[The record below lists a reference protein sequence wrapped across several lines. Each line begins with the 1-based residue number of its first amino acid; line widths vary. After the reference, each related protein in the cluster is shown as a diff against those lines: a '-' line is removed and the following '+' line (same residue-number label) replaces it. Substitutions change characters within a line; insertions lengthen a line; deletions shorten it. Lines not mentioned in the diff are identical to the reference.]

1 MHPVLVSFGPFTLHT
16 YGLFVASAF
25 FAAIFL
31 SLHGARKEGIDPD
44 RMLDFAFYVTLAA
57 ILGARILFIIVEYP
71 YFLADP
77 IRIFKIW
84 EGGLVFYGGF
94 IGAVIVAI
102 LYMKRHDMPI
112 LTVGDIVAPAL
123 ALGQA
128 VGRIGCLSAGC
139 CYGKPTLL
147 PWGITFTDPRSLVS
161 PDKLGIPLHPTQ
173 LYSSLGNLTLFFF
186 LLFMS
191 RRKKFSGQILLLYG
205 ICYPLLRSFIEI
217 FRGDP
222 RGSLFGGM
230 LSTSQFIS
238 VIVFLIA
245 LTFYFKLRK
254 GHQVSGLDK

>member
-1 MHPVLVSFGPFTLHT
+1 MHPVLFSIGPFTLHT

-31 SLHGARKEGIDPD
+31 SLHLAKKAGIDPD

-57 ILGARILFIIVEYP
+57 ILGARILFILVEYP

-84 EGGLVFYGGF
+84 EGGLVFYGGL
-94 IGAVIVAI
+94 IGAVVVGIF
-102 LYMKRHDMPI
+102 YMKKHDMPI

-123 ALGQA
+123 ALGQS
-128 VGRIGCLSAGC
+128 VGRLGCLSAGC
-139 CYGKPTLL
+139 CYGKPTSL
-147 PWGITFTDPRSLVS
+147 PWGIVFTNPNSLVS

-173 LYSSLGNLTLFFF
+173 LYSSVTNLGLFLF
-186 LLFMS
+186 LLLMS
-191 RRKKFSGQILLLYG
+191 RRKKFSGQVLLLYG
-205 ICYPLLRSFIEI
+205 ICYPLLRSFIAI

-230 LSTSQFIS
+230 ISTSQFIS
-238 VIVFLIA
+238 GIVLLIS
-245 LTFYFKLRK
+245 LTFYFRLRK
-254 GHQVSGLDK
+254 NA